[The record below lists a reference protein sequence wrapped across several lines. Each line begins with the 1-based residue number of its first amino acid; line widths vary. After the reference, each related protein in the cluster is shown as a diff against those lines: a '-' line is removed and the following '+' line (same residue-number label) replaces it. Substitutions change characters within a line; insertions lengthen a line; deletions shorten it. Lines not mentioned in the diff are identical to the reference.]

1 MGFVWFVWWV
11 GIILGGKEVMVEWEV
26 YVIEMVIVLNIKFEM
41 LIGKRIYVI
50 VRVFNRVG
58 KLEFYWK

>member
-1 MGFVWFVWWV
+1 
-11 GIILGGKEVMVEWEV
+11 MVEWEV

>member
-1 MGFVWFVWWV
+1 
-11 GIILGGKEVMVEWEV
+11 MVEWEV
-26 YVIEMVIVLNIKFEM
+26 YVIEIVIVLNIKFEM

-58 KLEFYWK
+58 KF